1 VTDPV
6 RLQKVLAR
14 AGVASRRK
22 VEDLIVAGRVR
33 VNGQRAELGRRVD
46 VSKDK
51 VEVDGNRVP
60 LDPELVYYLLN
71 KPAGTVSTASDPEG
85 RPTVIDLV
93 PVAARI
99 WSVGRLDV
107 DTEGALLLTNDGE
120 LTERLTHPRHGV
132 PKTYLAR
139 VPPGLPGRALK
150 DLLGGVELED
160 GPARAQAV
168 RLVERGPGG
177 VLVEVTVGEGRNRM
191 VRRMFESIGTRVD
204 RLVRTSIGPLML
216 GRLKPGQFRR
226 LGPAEVNA
234 LYAAG
239 SRPGDDKGT
248 GRHVD

>member
-1 VTDPV
+1 VSDPV

-14 AGVASRRK
+14 AWIASRRK

-33 VNGQRAELGRRVD
+33 VNGVRAELGRRVD

-71 KPAGTVSTASDPEG
+71 KPAGAVSTASDPGG
-85 RPTVIDLV
+85 RPTVVELV
-93 PVAARI
+93 PVEARI
-99 WSVGRLDV
+99 WPVGRLDV
-107 DTEGALLLTNDGE
+107 DSEGALVLTNDGD
-120 LTERLTHPRHGV
+120 LTERLTHPRHAV

-139 VPPGLPGRALK
+139 VPPGLPSRALK
-150 DLLGGVELED
+150 ALLEGVELDD

-168 RLVERGPGG
+168 NLVERGPGG
-177 VLVEVTVGEGRNRM
+177 ALVEVTVTEGRNRM
-191 VRRMFESIGTRVD
+191 VRRMFESVGTRVD

-226 LGPAEVNA
+226 LGPPEVSA
-234 LYAAG
+234 LYAVG
-239 SRPGDDKGT
+239 SRPANDKGT